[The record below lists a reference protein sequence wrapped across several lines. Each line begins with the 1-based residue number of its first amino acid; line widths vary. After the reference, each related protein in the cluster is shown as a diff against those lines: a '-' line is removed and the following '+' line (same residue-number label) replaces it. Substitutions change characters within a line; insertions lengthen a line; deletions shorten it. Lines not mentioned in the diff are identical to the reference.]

1 VNRSVL
7 GRRAAPAA
15 VALALC
21 LGLAACGGGDAGE
34 STSSGSGEGEA
45 LSGSINVDGSSTV
58 FPLAEAAAE
67 LFQEEQPDV
76 QVTVGQ
82 SGTGGGFQKFCNGET
97 DISTASRPIK
107 DEEIAACEANGIT
120 YQELQVANDALTVV
134 VNSEND
140 WATCLT
146 VDQLAAIW
154 GPDSTVTNWNQVDPS
169 FPDEALQLFGPG
181 TDSGTFDY
189 FTAEINGEEG
199 ASRTDYQ
206 ASEDDNV
213 LVQGVSGDPNAL
225 GYFGFAY
232 YEINQDTLKA
242 LAVDGVEPNTQT
254 IRSAEYPLSRPLFI
268 YVSKKAAETKPE
280 VREFIEFTMQGSIPL
295 IREVKYLPLPD
306 RAYEQG
312 LKKFKDG
319 KTGSVFG
326 GVPEVGISIDEV
338 VNRES
343 KS

>member
-15 VALALC
+15 VALALS

-34 STSSGSGEGEA
+34 STSSSGGEGEA

-58 FPLAEAAAE
+58 FPLSEAAAE

-97 DISTASRPIK
+97 DISNASRPIK

-120 YQELQVANDALTVV
+120 YQELHVANDALTVV
-134 VNSEND
+134 VNTEND

-146 VDQLAAIW
+146 VEQLTTIW
-154 GPDSTVTNWNQVDPS
+154 APGSTVNNWNQVDPS
-169 FPDEALQLFGPG
+169 FPDQAMQLFGPG

-199 ASRTDYQ
+199 ASRTDYSP
-206 ASEDDNV
+206 SEDDNV
-213 LVQGVSGDPNAL
+213 TVQGVSGSPGGL
-225 GYFGFAY
+225 GYFGYTYFEENADNLTAV
-232 YEINQDTLKA
+232 EIDSG
-242 LAVDGVEPNTQT
+242 DGCVAP
-254 IRSAEYPLSRPLFI
+254 SAETAQDGTYTPLSRPLFI
-268 YVSKKAAETKPE
+268 YPSAEAASSKPE
-280 VREFIEFTMQGSIPL
+280 VQAFIDFYVESNQTIAEEALFIPL
-295 IREVKYLPLPD
+295 NS
-306 RAYEQG
+306 EQETALQDAAG
-312 LKKFKDG
+312 EL
-319 KTGSVFG
+319 GSG
-326 GVPEVGISIDEV
+326 AGASAEPTS
-338 VNRES
+338 S
-343 KS
+343 